1 MQEVLLTSDDTEA
14 LELRAVT
21 DFSLLYK
28 IMLETIENYSAF
40 VISCMEA

>member
-1 MQEVLLTSDDTEA
+1 MQEVLLTSDDT

-21 DFSLLYK
+21 DFSLSYK
-28 IMLETIENYSAF
+28 IMLETIEHDSAF